1 MKFAICNETFQG
13 WTFESTCDF
22 AAKTGYQG
30 LEIAPFTLAESVT
43 AINFQTRQKLR
54 SCMQDAGLEMVGLHW
69 LLASPKGLYLNH
81 PDQSIRNQT
90 VAYLEHLIHFCA
102 DLGGAL
108 MVFGSPKQRNVHP
121 ELDRTTAWRY
131 AAEGFAAL
139 MSEAQACGVTLA
151 LEPLA
156 PTETDFINT
165 AAEAVQMIRDV
176 SHPNFRLHLDVK
188 AMCSESLP
196 VDEIIRANSEDMV
209 HFHANDANL
218 RGPGFGD
225 VDYAP
230 IAAALKQVGYQG
242 YVSVEVFNYDPD
254 PETIA
259 VESLAFLKRH
269 FCAGV

>member
-1 MKFAICNETFQG
+1 
-13 WTFESTCDF
+13 
-22 AAKTGYQG
+22 
-30 LEIAPFTLAESVT
+30 
-43 AINFQTRQKLR
+43 
-54 SCMQDAGLEMVGLHW
+54 MVGLHW

-81 PDQSIRNQT
+81 PDREIRDRT
-90 VAYLEHLIHFCA
+90 VDYLRSLIQFCA

-121 ELDRTTAWRY
+121 ALNKTQAWQY
-131 AAEGFAAL
+131 AAEGFASL
-139 MSEAQACGVTLA
+139 MTEAERCHVTLA

-165 AAEAVQMIRDV
+165 AAEAVRMIHEIG
-176 SHPNFRLHLDVK
+176 HPRFRLHLDVK
-188 AMCSESLP
+188 AMCSEAQP
-196 VDEIIRANSEDMV
+196 VDELIRAHAKDTA

-230 IAAALKQVGYQG
+230 IAKALKGVDYQG
-242 YVSVEVFNYDPD
+242 FVSVEVFNYDPD

-259 VESLAFLKRH
+259 IESLAFLKRH
-269 FCAGV
+269 LE